1 MDSGEHVTIDCMG
14 GAVQGLQQP
23 LGHVR
28 SGQAPVNN
36 QQETASSARQN
47 ELQAKRLGSLIPRQ
61 WVTRIN
67 YHH

>member
-1 MDSGEHVTIDCMG
+1 MDSGEHVTINCVGD
-14 GAVQGLQQP
+14 AVQELQQP
-23 LGHVR
+23 PGHLR
-28 SGQAPVNN
+28 SGQASVNN
-36 QQETASSARQN
+36 QQETAFSAGQN